1 VGQKTHPK
9 GFRLGYTETWDSRWY
24 ADKDYAELLHQDLEI
39 RKFLRKQLR
48 FAGVSRIEIQRA
60 ADKVKV
66 NIFTARPGIVIGKK
80 GAEIE
85 KLKKDLVSIAGK
97 ESFIEIHEIRKPD
110 LDAQLVAENIAM
122 QLERRVM
129 FRRAMKESVSR
140 AMRMGAGGIRVQ
152 SGGRL
157 GGHDI
162 ARTEWYRDGRVPLHT
177 LRADVQYGFTEART
191 TFGVIGV
198 KVWVYRGEKSPGGG
212 DDTGNPGGV

>member
-110 LDAQLVAENIAM
+110 LDA
-122 QLERRVM
+122 
-129 FRRAMKESVSR
+129 
-140 AMRMGAGGIRVQ
+140 
-152 SGGRL
+152 
-157 GGHDI
+157 
-162 ARTEWYRDGRVPLHT
+162 
-177 LRADVQYGFTEART
+177 
-191 TFGVIGV
+191 
-198 KVWVYRGEKSPGGG
+198 
-212 DDTGNPGGV
+212 